1 MKFKEAEFKTPTTF
15 KMTFDLFVQRC
26 AQTLTKK
33 KRRKNFHFFSY
44 FDIWIEHHHQNK
56 NSSSLLVCTQ
66 LYTYSISY
74 LKSLLQN
81 VNLGF
86 FRIEYFNFPKSFSKL
101 VNN

>member
-44 FDIWIEHHHQNK
+44 FDI
-56 NSSSLLVCTQ
+56 
-66 LYTYSISY
+66 
-74 LKSLLQN
+74 
-81 VNLGF
+81 
-86 FRIEYFNFPKSFSKL
+86 
-101 VNN
+101 